1 MAEPVTRRI
10 LTYLRPYWALAAGSV
25 LLVFVATGASL
36 LAPWPL
42 KILIDH
48 VLAGQPLPAWL
59 GGLVPIPESD
69 RGAWLLVAVAG
80 GLAVA
85 LLANT
90 VTVLGNYVNAKL
102 EQWMVLDFRS
112 DLFRHAQRLSMTFI
126 DSQRSGGLMYRIN
139 NQASTIG
146 SVPLMVPPLARSAL
160 TLAGMFWIA
169 YTIDRT
175 VALASLAVVPALYFA
190 VGYYTGRV
198 EPRIRQVK
206 GMEAQSLSIVYE
218 AITMLRVIVAFGRE
232 PYEYRRFREQG
243 ESAVTARVA
252 LTVQQTAFSLMVN
265 TATAGGTA
273 LVLWLGAHR
282 VISGRLTVGEL
293 LVLTTYIASVYQ
305 PLEAISTTF
314 TSIRE
319 RMVGLRSALA
329 LLDRTPEVREAP
341 DAVRLPAA
349 EGRIQLENV
358 SFSYPKRTDTLR
370 QISLSVE
377 PGAFVALVGPTGAGK
392 STLLSLIPRFYDPHR
407 GRVLVDGFDIRQ
419 LTLESLRAQV
429 SIVLQDPLLF
439 SGTIADNI
447 RYGRLDATD
456 EEIAAAAEAA
466 NAHDFIARLP
476 LGYETVLGERGAQL
490 SGGERQRIAIARA
503 FLKNAPI
510 LLLDEPTSSIDVKTE
525 AIILDA
531 LERLAAGRTTL
542 MISHRL
548 PTVRHADRIYVL
560 DRGAIVQSGTHDD
573 LIGQQGLYAELYTA
587 QTRQRRAQPDTVLRA
602 HDPEVRSA

>member
-1 MAEPVTRRI
+1 MAQPIARRI
-10 LTYLRPYWALAAGSV
+10 VSYLRPYWPLAACSL
-25 LLVFVATGASL
+25 LLVLAATGANL

-48 VLAGQPLPAWL
+48 VLAGQPLPTWL
-59 GGLVPIPESD
+59 SGLVPIPESD
-69 RGAWLLVAVAG
+69 RAGWMLAAVIG
-80 GLAVA
+80 GLAVT

-90 VTVLGNYVNAKL
+90 VTVLSNYVNVKL

-146 SVPLMVPPLARSAL
+146 SVPLMIPPLARSAL

-169 YTIDRT
+169 YSIDRT
-175 VALASLAVVPALYFA
+175 VALASLAVVPALYAA

-198 EPRIRQVK
+198 EPRLRQVK

-218 AITMLRVIVAFGRE
+218 AITILRVIVAFCRE
-232 PYEYRRFREQG
+232 PYEYRRFRTQG
-243 ESAVTARVA
+243 ESAVAARVG

-282 VISGRLTVGEL
+282 VLDGRLTVGEL
-293 LVLTTYIASVYQ
+293 LVLTSYIASVYQ
-305 PLEAISTTF
+305 PLEAISTTV
-314 TSIRE
+314 TNMRE
-319 RMVGLRSALA
+319 KLVGLRSALA

-349 EGRIQLENV
+349 TGRVAIENV
-358 SFSYPKRTDTLR
+358 SFSYPKRKDTLR
-370 QISLSVE
+370 QITLTIE
-377 PGAFVALVGPTGAGK
+377 PGEFVALVGPTGAGK

-407 GRVLVDGFDIRQ
+407 GRVLIDGHDIRT
-419 LTLESLRAQV
+419 LTLESLRSQI

-447 RYGRLDATD
+447 RYGRLEATD
-456 EEIAAAAEAA
+456 EEVVAAAQAA
-466 NAHDFIARLP
+466 NAHDFISRLP
-476 LGYETVLGERGAQL
+476 QGYETVLGERGAQL

-531 LERLAAGRTTL
+531 LDRLAAGRTTL

-560 DRGAIVQSGTHDD
+560 DRGAIVASGTHDE
-573 LIGQQGLYAELYTA
+573 LITRPGLYSELYTA

-602 HDPEVRSA
+602 QNAEVRTA